1 MTVLSAS
8 LRNHNNNEKK
18 NSSFNKQ
25 KTQEV
30 VNQSYQKSID
40 INQFNL
46 PINNNWFWKSI
57 EIEIT
62 EEIIYWLS
70 SVNKINNN
78 H

>member
-18 NSSFNKQ
+18 NSSINKQ

-57 EIEIT
+57 EIKIT
-62 EEIIYWLS
+62 EEIISRLS
-70 SVNKINNN
+70 SINKINNN
-78 H
+78 C